1 MDAVTTTYVHN
12 DNYYVVCRS
21 CTDAELHHNHSK
33 IDINKYI
40 CTGLSMCR
48 EKASA
53 TVHTECP
60 ITSTKIQNS
69 NRISFTS
76 KEAADFW
83 YVFAVYIIFFL

>member
-1 MDAVTTTYVHN
+1 
-12 DNYYVVCRS
+12 
-21 CTDAELHHNHSK
+21 
-33 IDINKYI
+33 
-40 CTGLSMCR
+40 MCR